1 MAVVSARLGHAA
13 VAFTRRTRAS
23 QTQHSLREVPF

>member
-1 MAVVSARLGHAA
+1 MAVVGQVGSRGPSPSLGAHGH
-13 VAFTRRTRAS
+13 S